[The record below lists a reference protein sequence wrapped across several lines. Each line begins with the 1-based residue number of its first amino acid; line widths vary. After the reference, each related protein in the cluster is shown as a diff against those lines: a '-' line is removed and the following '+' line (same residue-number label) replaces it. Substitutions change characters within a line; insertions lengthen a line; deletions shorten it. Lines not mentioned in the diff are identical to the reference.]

1 MKKRIAMLTIVAII
15 FSVTVCMNCT
25 SVKAE
30 ELVPSSVTT
39 KELCKEYTNG
49 QNPENMSVTDYVN
62 DYFLRYNNRVQ
73 TANEEPEQFSSPA
86 GDKQFVCLR
95 DCTTDKF

>member
-15 FSVTVCMNCT
+15 FSVTICMNCT

-39 KELCKEYTNG
+39 EELCKEYTNG
-49 QNPENMSVTDYVN
+49 
-62 DYFLRYNNRVQ
+62 
-73 TANEEPEQFSSPA
+73 
-86 GDKQFVCLR
+86 
-95 DCTTDKF
+95 

>member
-39 KELCKEYTNG
+39 EELCKEYTNG
-49 QNPENMSVTDYVN
+49 HNPENISVTDYVN
-62 DYFLRYNNRVQ
+62 DYFKNYDSKYRNGRKVL
-73 TANEEPEQFSSPA
+73 FSLPLKEIIFKM
-86 GDKQFVCLR
+86 GVFIMRFMMEL
-95 DCTTDKF
+95 